1 MKVVLRQPSLEN
13 PAAGVIVETADV
25 AVADRLPAG
34 TVRIALKL
42 RPINPADIF
51 SLMGVYPGFDSS
63 SPNAVPGLEGMGVV
77 VESAS
82 DKVAKGATVRVCIK
96 PSTTRAPA
104 IS

>member
-25 AVADRLPAG
+25 AVAELIPG
-34 TVRIALKL
+34 TVRVALKL

-63 SPNAVPGLEGMGVV
+63 SPNAVPGLEGMGFV

-82 DKVAKGATVRVCIK
+82 DKVATGATVRVCIREELR
-96 PSTTRAPA
+96 STVH
-104 IS
+104 